1 MEHLRFCGSLNIACG
16 HASERGFCT
25 LTRCPVVLDEFR
37 AIRGRHGPAGPKG
50 RPGQRAGRGSAP
62 SVIQQRFTGTARTT
76 FFCAENADAAMQEA
90 I

>member
-37 AIRGRHGPAGPKG
+37 AIRGRHGPALWPC
-50 RPGQRAGRGSAP
+50 RGSAP